1 MVMEYFSHE
10 LYLMNRKFQKNIIL
24 YAEFL
29 YMDSTERLSR
39 LPFNNPHNMFSVLS
53 YTCQV

>member
-10 LYLMNRKFQKNIIL
+10 HYFMNKKFQKNIIL

-29 YMDSTERLSR
+29 YMDSQQKEYHAFLSIIPTICSMYHHI
-39 LPFNNPHNMFSVLS
+39 LA
-53 YTCQV
+53 